1 MGNNDVKRPNPAE
14 LKYLNLAYN
23 RFYDIFD
30 EVLADSFWE
39 KDKYYRFCKIRDAFS
54 VYTELLNYEPIQWV
68 IEHLRTHRPPMEA
81 EIGSELFKL
90 VRNVL
95 AHFPVFESWE
105 DVYIDNDLANWNKP
119 GQTIDKFYRKYE
131 GHNPVKYRY
140 WQPDI
145 KKMTYISINFPTD
158 YSQGSQIWLKDLIS
172 ERDGV
177 IFTMIFMKRVLDTQV
192 EEMHEIPD
200 GQEKVERSSL

>member
-1 MGNNDVKRPNPAE
+1 M
-14 LKYLNLAYN
+14 
-23 RFYDIFD
+23 
-30 EVLADSFWE
+30 SFWE
-39 KDKYYRFCKIRDAFS
+39 KDKYYRFCKIKDAYS

-68 IEHLRTHRPPMEA
+68 IEHLRIYRPPMEA

-95 AHFPVFESWE
+95 THFPFFESWE
-105 DVYIDNDLANWNKP
+105 DVYIDKELVNWNKP

-131 GHNPVKYRY
+131 GHSPVKYRY

-145 KKMTYISINFPTD
+145 KKMTYISINFPTE
-158 YSQGSQIWLKDLIS
+158 YLKGRQVWLKDLIS

-177 IFTMIFMKRVLDTQV
+177 VFSIIFMRRVLDTQI
-192 EEMHEIPD
+192 EEMREVPD
-200 GQEKVERSSL
+200 RQE

>member
-1 MGNNDVKRPNPAE
+1 M
-14 LKYLNLAYN
+14 
-23 RFYDIFD
+23 
-30 EVLADSFWE
+30 
-39 KDKYYRFCKIRDAFS
+39 
-54 VYTELLNYEPIQWV
+54 T
-68 IEHLRTHRPPMEA
+68 

-158 YSQGSQIWLKDLIS
+158 YSQGSQIWLKGS
-172 ERDGV
+172 GQKGNAV
-177 IFTMIFMKRVLDTQV
+177 IQ
-192 EEMHEIPD
+192 
-200 GQEKVERSSL
+200 

>member
-1 MGNNDVKRPNPAE
+1 LENDDAKRPNPAE
-14 LKYLNLAYN
+14 LKYLNLAYT

-30 EVLADSFWE
+30 EAVTDSFWE

-54 VYTELLNYEPIQWV
+54 VYAELLSYEPLQWV
-68 IEHLRTHRPPMEA
+68 IDHLRINRPPMEA
-81 EIGSELFKL
+81 EIGSDLFKL

-105 DVYIDNDLANWNKP
+105 DVYIDMDLVNWNKP
-119 GQTIDKFYRKYE
+119 GQTIDKFCRKYE
-131 GHNPVKYRY
+131 NHATVKYRY
-140 WQPDI
+140 WQSDI

-158 YSQGSQIWLKDLIS
+158 YSRGSQIWLRDLIS

-177 IFTMIFMKRVLDTQV
+177 VFSMIFMRHVLDTQV
-192 EEMHEIPD
+192 EKMGQIPEN
-200 GQEKVERSSL
+200 QE

>member
-1 MGNNDVKRPNPAE
+1 MENDGEKHPNIAE

-30 EVLADSFWE
+30 EVLTDSFWV

-54 VYTELLNYEPIQWV
+54 IYTELLSYEPIQWI
-68 IEHLRTHRPPMEA
+68 IEYLRTHRPPMEA

-105 DVYIDNDLANWNKP
+105 DVYIDYDLANWNKP
-119 GQTIDKFYRKYE
+119 GQTIDKFFRKYE
-131 GHNPVKYRY
+131 GHSPVKYRY

-158 YSQGSQIWLKDLIS
+158 YSQGGQVWLKDLIS
-172 ERDGV
+172 EREGV
-177 IFTMIFMKRVLDTQV
+177 IFSMIFMKRVLDTQV
-192 EEMHEIPD
+192 EDMRGIPD
-200 GQEKVERSSL
+200 RQEKVWPSSF

>member
-1 MGNNDVKRPNPAE
+1 MENDGVKRPNAAE
-14 LKYLNLAYN
+14 LKYLSLSYN

-30 EVLADSFWE
+30 EALTDSFWE
-39 KDKYYRFCKIRDAFS
+39 KEKYYRFCKIRDAFS

-68 IEHLRTHRPPMEA
+68 IDHLHTHRPLMEA

-95 AHFPVFESWE
+95 AHFPFFESWE
-105 DVYIDNDLANWNKP
+105 DVYIDNDLVNWNKP
-119 GQTIDKFYRKYE
+119 GQTIDKFYKKYE
-131 GHNPVKYRY
+131 GHSLVKYRY

-145 KKMTYISINFPTD
+145 KKMTYISINFPSD
-158 YSQGSQIWLKDLIS
+158 YTKGSQIWLKDLIS

-177 IFTMIFMKRVLDTQV
+177 VFSMIFMRRVLDTQV
-192 EEMHEIPD
+192 EEMHEIPMP
-200 GQEKVERSSL
+200 S